1 MKIFTYQIFA
11 SVAETGSFK
20 KTAAALNVTPSAV
33 SHAIDN
39 MEKELGLPLLIRNRS
54 EMVLSQAGSELLP
67 MVERLLNEDRQ
78 IHTRSAKIAGLAGGT
93 LRIGAISSVCIAW
106 LPTII
111 RHFKK
116 QYPSVAITIV
126 QGSFKEIEQGVA
138 LGRIDLGFSAYPAH
152 HRLDA
157 AFLIDD
163 EIKCLTPK
171 DFVPKNGHAISQAD
185 LRGQHFI
192 LQRADYDSDTKV
204 ALDELD
210 VKPQAINYSIDD
222 QSILAM
228 VEAELGWGILP
239 DLALTRLSGEVSAY
253 PFEQPY
259 FRHLG
264 LLTNPSAASDPLVQ
278 AMKKEILSFTKDF
291 QNKKASK

>member
-11 SVAETGSFK
+11 SVAETASFK
-20 KTAAALNVTPSAV
+20 KTAQQLHITPSAV
-33 SHAIDN
+33 SHAIAS
-39 MEKELGLPLLIRNRS
+39 MENELGLPLLIRNRS
-54 EMVLSQAGSELLP
+54 EMVLSQAGNELLP

-78 IHTRSAKIAGLAGGT
+78 IHARAAKIAGLAGGT

-116 QYPSVAITIV
+116 QYPDVSITIV
-126 QGSFKEIEQGVA
+126 QGSFREIEQGVA
-138 LGRIDLGFSAYPAH
+138 QGRIDLGFSANQTGQHVDAH
-152 HRLDA
+152 
-157 AFLIDD
+157 FLIDD

-171 DFVPKNGHAISQAD
+171 DFVPKNGHSISQAD
-185 LRGQHFI
+185 LSGQHFI

-228 VEAELGWGILP
+228 VEADLGWGILP

-253 PFEQPY
+253 PFEKGY

-264 LLTNPSAASDPLVQ
+264 LLTNSSAKNDPLVQ
-278 AMKKEILSFTKDF
+278 AMKKEILNYIVEF
-291 QNKKASK
+291 QTKKASV